1 MARRVRPRCVGIL
14 TSGGDCQGLNAA
26 IRAVGKTAI
35 NAYGMEV
42 IGILDGFR
50 GLVQN
55 RSRRLTDDE
64 LSGILTHGGTILG
77 TSRDKPDAFLM
88 GDQVIDMTST
98 AVENY
103 RRLHLDYLIC
113 LGGGGTQKNALKL
126 LKRSDALRII
136 TLPKTIDNDIAETDV
151 SFGFD
156 TAVQIATEAIDRLH
170 STASSHHRVMVVE
183 VMGHKTGWL
192 AAAAGLAGGAD
203 VVLIPEIP
211 YSIDVVAADLI
222 ERSRKGKKFS
232 IIAVAEGAL
241 SQQEARAK
249 EEREQAK
256 EHHGD
261 KARAGRKSKEK
272 DREKE
277 KERAKE
283 SKASARGDDE
293 RSSSAAPPEPS
304 PAPISVGVRIR
315 EELERRTR
323 LQTRLTTLGH
333 TQRGGTPSATD
344 RILATK
350 LGTRTV
356 ELMIE
361 GLSGVMLAVR
371 GEAIVPVPLEQVA
384 GKRKVVPLDH
394 PILQSL
400 RQLHI
405 CLGSE

>member
-1 MARRVRPRCVGIL
+1 MARTVRPRCVGIL

-64 LSGILTHGGTILG
+64 LSGILTLGGTILG

-103 RRLHLDYLIC
+103 HRLHLDYLIC

-126 LKRSDALRII
+126 LKRSDDLRII
-136 TLPKTIDNDIAETDV
+136 TLPKTIDNDVAETDV

-183 VMGHKTGWL
+183 IMGHKTGWL

-241 SQQEARAK
+241 SQQEAQAR
-249 EEREQAK
+249 EER
-256 EHHGD
+256 
-261 KARAGRKSKEK
+261 
-272 DREKE
+272 
-277 KERAKE
+277 ERAKE
-283 SKASARGDDE
+283 QRNGEKAGAAGRKGKDKEREKEPRAAARAAEDKASAA
-293 RSSSAAPPEPS
+293 AAPPPTL
-304 PAPISVGVRIR
+304 ALASVGVRIR
-315 EELERRTR
+315 DEIERRTK
-323 LQTRLTTLGH
+323 LQTRLTALGH

-361 GLSGVMLAVR
+361 GVSGVMLGVR
-371 GEAIVPVPLEQVA
+371 GEQIVPVPLEQVA
-384 GKRKVVPLDH
+384 GKRKIVPLDH
-394 PILQSL
+394 PILESL